1 VTAWSL
7 RVCRDARAPHW
18 QLGPLPPDRGRLTL
32 VMWTSDVP
40 PADGGVAPEV
50 ARVLARTWTSIAR
63 VTFLSSSARGSK
75 LLSTIDPGVAMQLF
89 EDAAFPWWL
98 QGQLVLLSDP
108 AADSSTI
115 DERSVLALIDDDW
128 ARRAAPLAAHGV
140 EGVVRP
146 GVDGDLAG
154 VLALNDRLDSRML
167 ASLEREAQQA
177 GMSLSVVPET
187 ALLERP
193 PVDVEGRRRR

>member
-1 VTAWSL
+1 
-7 RVCRDARAPHW
+7 
-18 QLGPLPPDRGRLTL
+18 
-32 VMWTSDVP
+32 MWTSDVP
-40 PADGGVAPEV
+40 LADGGVAPEV

-63 VTFLSSSARGSK
+63 VTFLSSSARGSR
-75 LLSTIDPGVAMQLF
+75 LLSTTDPGVAMQLF

-108 AADSSTI
+108 KADSSTV

-167 ASLEREAQQA
+167 ASLEREAHQA
-177 GMSLSVVPET
+177 GMSFSVVPEA
-187 ALLERP
+187 ALVEGP
-193 PVDVEGRRRR
+193 PIDVEDRPRR

>member
-1 VTAWSL
+1 
-7 RVCRDARAPHW
+7 
-18 QLGPLPPDRGRLTL
+18 
-32 VMWTSDVP
+32 MWTGDVP
-40 PADGGVAPEV
+40 PVDGGVAPEV

-63 VTFLSSSARGSK
+63 VTFLSSAARGSK
-75 LLSTIDPGVAMQLF
+75 LLSTTDPGAAAQLF

-98 QGQLVLLSDP
+98 QGQLVLLSDRE
-108 AADSSTI
+108 ADSLTI

-128 ARRAAPLAAHGV
+128 ARRAALLAVHGV